1 MHSEREKISAAGTQS
16 MHKKGQG
23 TVLYTTLMNL
33 EGARNLALRGEG
45 FIEGSDSSDGRTE

>member
-1 MHSEREKISAAGTQS
+1 

-33 EGARNLALRGEG
+33 ERARNFG
-45 FIEGSDSSDGRTE
+45 FERRRFHRRLTIRLVRLEEQTDSQSLDET

>member
-1 MHSEREKISAAGTQS
+1 

-33 EGARNLALRGEG
+33 ERARNLASRGEG
-45 FIEGSDSSDGRTE
+45 FIEGSDSSHGRTE